1 MKTIKEK
8 IENYKR
14 PKISF
19 LKYIEKQGVKTRDNK
34 LKKKVEIKYLS
45 NYLSFAF

>member
-1 MKTIKEK
+1 MKKIREK

-19 LKYIEKQGVKTRDNK
+19 LKYIEKQGVKTRDDK
-34 LKKKVEIKYLS
+34 LKKNLG
-45 NYLSFAF
+45 